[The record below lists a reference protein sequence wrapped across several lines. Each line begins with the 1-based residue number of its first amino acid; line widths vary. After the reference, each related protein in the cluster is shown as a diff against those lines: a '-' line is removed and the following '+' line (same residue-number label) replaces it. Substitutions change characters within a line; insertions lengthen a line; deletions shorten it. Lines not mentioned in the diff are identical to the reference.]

1 MNGIEKIT
9 ERIAA
14 DAQAE
19 AERVLSSA
27 REEAAKITAKYKAQA
42 DAEAADLA
50 AKNAKAAVE
59 REERLVSVA
68 QMEARKVQLA
78 AKQEMVEKTYALALE
93 KLCAIP
99 EEQYTQVLADLLAQ
113 ASSTGREEAVFS
125 AGDRDRVGKA
135 AVARANEIL
144 AKRAAPDV
152 SQGGSKVADLLSKV
166 ATSVTAKAKGTAALT
181 LSKEIRPIQGGF
193 ILKDENVEVNCTFDT
208 LVRLQKAET
217 AGMVAKKL
225 FPEV

>member
-99 EEQYTQVLADLLAQ
+99 EEQYTQVLADLLVQ

-181 LSKEIRPIQGGF
+181 LSKETRTIQGGF

>member
-9 ERIAA
+9 GRITA

-27 REEAAKITAKYKAQA
+27 REEAAKVTAKYKAQA
-42 DAEAADLA
+42 DAEGADLA
-50 AKNAKAAVE
+50 AKNAKAAAE

-78 AKQEMVEKTYALALE
+78 AKQEMVERTYALALE
-93 KLCAIP
+93 KLCAMP
-99 EEQYTQVLADLLAQ
+99 EERYVEVLADLLVQ
-113 ASSTGREEAVFS
+113 ASSTGREEVIFS
-125 AGDRDRVGKA
+125 PEDRERVGKA
-135 AVARANEIL
+135 AVSKANEIL
-144 AKRAAPDV
+144 AKQAAPDV
-152 SQGGSKVADLLSKV
+152 PQGGSKVTGLLSKV
-166 ATSVTAKAKGTAALT
+166 ATSVTAMAKGTALLT
-181 LSKEIRPIQGGF
+181 LSKETRVIQGGF

-225 FPEV
+225 FPEA

>member
-9 ERIAA
+9 GRITA

-19 AERVLSSA
+19 AERVLSNA
-27 REEAAKITAKYKAQA
+27 REEAARITAKYRAQA
-42 DAEAADLA
+42 DAESADLA

-68 QMEARKVQLA
+68 QMEARKVLLS
-78 AKQEMVEKTYALALE
+78 AKQEMVEKTYAMALE
-93 KLCAIP
+93 KLCAMP
-99 EEQYTQVLADLLAQ
+99 EERYVEVLAELLVQ
-113 ASSTGREEAVFS
+113 ASSTGREEVIFS
-125 AGDRDRVGKA
+125 PGDQERVGRA
-135 AVARANEIL
+135 AVARANEML

-152 SQGGSKVADLLSKV
+152 PQGGSKVAGLLNKV
-166 ATSVTAKAKGTAALT
+166 ATSVTAMAKGTALLT
-181 LSKEIRPIQGGF
+181 LSKETRPVKGGF

-217 AGMVAKKL
+217 AGAVAKKL
-225 FPEV
+225 FPQA

>member
-9 ERIAA
+9 GRITA

-19 AERVLSSA
+19 TERILTAA
-27 REEAAKITAKYKAQA
+27 REEAAQITARYKAQA
-42 DAEAADLA
+42 DAESADLA

-93 KLCAIP
+93 KLCAMP
-99 EEQYTQVLADLLAQ
+99 EEQYVQVLADLLVQ
-113 ASSTGREEAVFS
+113 ASSTGREEVIFS
-125 AGDRDRVGKA
+125 PADRDRVGKA
-135 AVARANEIL
+135 AVAKANELL
-144 AKRAAPDV
+144 AKQAAPDV
-152 SQGGSKVADLLSKV
+152 PQGSSKVTDLLSKV
-166 ATSVTAKAKGTAALT
+166 ATSVTALAKGTALLA
-181 LSKEIRPIQGGF
+181 LSKETRPIKGGF

-217 AGMVAKKL
+217 AGEVVKKL
-225 FPEV
+225 FS

>member
-9 ERIAA
+9 GRIAA

-99 EEQYTQVLADLLAQ
+99 EEQYTQVLADLLVQ

-181 LSKEIRPIQGGF
+181 LSKETRPIQGGF

>member
-9 ERIAA
+9 GRITA

-19 AERVLSSA
+19 AERVLSAA
-27 REEAAKITAKYKAQA
+27 RDEAARITAKYRAQA
-42 DAEAADLA
+42 DAESAELS

-68 QMEARKVQLA
+68 QMEARKVLLA
-78 AKQEMVEKTYALALE
+78 AKQEMVEKTYAMALE
-93 KLCAIP
+93 KLCAMP
-99 EEQYTQVLADLLAQ
+99 EERYVEVLAELLVQ
-113 ASSTGREEAVFS
+113 ASSTGREEVVFS
-125 AGDRDRVGKA
+125 PADRERVGKA
-135 AVARANEIL
+135 AVARANELL
-144 AKRAAPDV
+144 AKQAAPDAP
-152 SQGGSKVADLLSKV
+152 QGGSKVAGLLNKV
-166 ATSVTAKAKGTAALT
+166 ATSVTAIAKGTAMLT
-181 LSKEIRPIQGGF
+181 LSKETRPVQGGF

-225 FPEV
+225 FPEE

>member
-181 LSKEIRPIQGGF
+181 LSKETRLIQGGF

>member
-181 LSKEIRPIQGGF
+181 LYKETRPIQGGI

>member
-9 ERIAA
+9 GRITA

-19 AERVLSSA
+19 AERVLRNA
-27 REEAAKITAKYKAQA
+27 REEAARISGKYRAQA
-42 DAEAADLA
+42 DAECADLT
-50 AKNAKAAVE
+50 AKNAKAAAE

-78 AKQEMVEKTYALALE
+78 AKQEMVERTYAQALE
-93 KLCAIP
+93 MLCAMP
-99 EEQYTQVLADLLAQ
+99 EERYVQVLADLLVQ

-125 AGDRDRVGKA
+125 PEDRERVGRA

-144 AKRAAPDV
+144 AKQAAPGV
-152 SQGGSKVADLLSKV
+152 PQGDSAVTNLLSKV
-166 ATSVTAKAKGTAALT
+166 AANVTAMAKGTAMLT
-181 LSKEIRPIQGGF
+181 LSKETRPLKGGF

-225 FPEV
+225 FPEA